1 MKKVSVNW
9 NIIIPIITMV
19 CLTGG
24 LILLSYLYDVNQYQT
39 TVQSMTFGN
48 VDISQIPDGIYEG
61 ECNVNYIVAKVQVS
75 VEEGKL
81 EKIILLD
88 HKNERGSSA
97 EQIIDDMVYEQK
109 VNVDTISG
117 ATNSSKVIMKA
128 VENAL
133 ASAK

>member
-1 MKKVSVNW
+1 
-9 NIIIPIITMV
+9 MV

>member
-1 MKKVSVNW
+1 MNW
-9 NIIIPIITMV
+9 KIIIPIITMV
-19 CLTGG
+19 CLAGG

-39 TVQSMTFGN
+39 TVKSMTFN
-48 VDISQIPDGIYEG
+48 DVDFSLIPDGTYEG
-61 ECNVNYIVAKVQVS
+61 ECNVNYIFVKVQVS
-75 VEEGKL
+75 VQGGEL
-81 EKIILLD
+81 EKITLLE

-97 EQIIDDMVYEQK
+97 EQIIYDMVNEQK